1 MKKMRKENVKHV
13 NTGDPLNRAPAMERW
28 NSFSR
33 PIKLDDVYSQSE
45 ELIGELNPTLEKMK
59 I

>member
-1 MKKMRKENVKHV
+1 MKKMRKENVQHV
-13 NTGDPLNRAPAMERW
+13 NTGDPLRRAPAMERW

-33 PIKLDDVYSQSE
+33 PIQETDHYPQSE
-45 ELIGELNPTLEKMK
+45 EMIGELNPILEKMR